1 MSPDFRQR
9 ASSNASS
16 CGRLS
21 PIRAQDLEP
30 DWGFPVD
37 YQNTT
42 MTQAHAQALEE
53 LTGSIADEL
62 TLCTQQ
68 QQQQQ
73 GSVLSMAVFVCYF
86 FLVFP
91 FLYICSPSY
100 ISFIYCM
107 LEKHKPNLARALHAA
122 EDLG

>member
-1 MSPDFRQR
+1 LSPDFRQR

-53 LTGSIADEL
+53 LTGTMADEL
-62 TLCTQQ
+62 TLCN
-68 QQQQQ
+68 QQQQ
-73 GSVLSMAVFVCYF
+73 GSVLDGCLPQFV
-86 FLVFP
+86 
-91 FLYICSPSY
+91 
-100 ISFIYCM
+100 
-107 LEKHKPNLARALHAA
+107 
-122 EDLG
+122 